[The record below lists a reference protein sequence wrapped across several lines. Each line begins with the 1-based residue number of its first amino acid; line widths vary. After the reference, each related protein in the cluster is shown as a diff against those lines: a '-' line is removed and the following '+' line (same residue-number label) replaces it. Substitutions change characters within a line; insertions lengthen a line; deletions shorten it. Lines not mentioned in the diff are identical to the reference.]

1 MSWRQM
7 KALDLIHVEKEPSLI
22 RRDWLAATGELLA
35 GGARPVS
42 VFSQR
47 TNDDYRV
54 WMAFAPGFCWPALPN
69 QHSVCLKRAPGLCR
83 ALI

>member
-7 KALDLIHVEKEPSLI
+7 KTLDLIHVEKEPSLT

-47 TNDDYRV
+47 TNDDDRV
-54 WMAFAPGFCWPALPN
+54 WGWRLRQLLPA
-69 QHSVCLKRAPGLCR
+69 SSA
-83 ALI
+83 